1 MKQERNEQ
9 VMEILAEHRENIQ
22 KNGEIA
28 PVKFHNCLNYGAV
41 RIAVKKEALLKHN
54 LSFSE
59 KFGGGAPFSAG
70 EDTLFICD
78 MLKSKMKLYTYP
90 AVIASVKQ
98 EESTWF
104 HGYDEKYLYD
114 KGALFTSI
122 TKVGA
127 PLLCLQDLVRHPKL
141 YKEQKGGF
149 LAAFGL
155 MCRGMRGIGKNE
167 PYTEK

>member
-1 MKQERNEQ
+1 
-9 VMEILAEHRENIQ
+9 
-22 KNGEIA
+22 
-28 PVKFHNCLNYGAV
+28 
-41 RIAVKKEALLKHN
+41 
-54 LSFSE
+54 
-59 KFGGGAPFSAG
+59 
-70 EDTLFICD
+70 
-78 MLKSKMKLYTYP
+78 MKLYTYP